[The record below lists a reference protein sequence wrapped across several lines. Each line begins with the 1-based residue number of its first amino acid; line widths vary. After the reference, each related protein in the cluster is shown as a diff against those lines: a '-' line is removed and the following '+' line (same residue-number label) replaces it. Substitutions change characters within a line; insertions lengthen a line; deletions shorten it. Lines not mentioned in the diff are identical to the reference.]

1 SFSTSTTCA
10 SDLSLAGGEF
20 YSVTRCCQ
28 HLFFTAFDR
37 EDRTAEKAKPTLPY
51 QLLPGL
57 DDLKPDPFET
67 CLTH

>member
-1 SFSTSTTCA
+1 VSFATSTTCA

-37 EDRTAEKAKPTLPY
+37 EDRTADRAK
-51 QLLPGL
+51 QHRS
-57 DDLKPDPFET
+57 T
-67 CLTH
+67 CSFRASMN